1 MPNVFAGAPEPLRI
15 VFTTVVGEGP
25 AALLLVLS
33 TAIADGSIAKEIA
46 RVIVR
51 RERLPFMIHQSFC
64 VGI

>member
-46 RVIVR
+46 RVIAT